1 MDNINVLKD
10 HPELAPD
17 VARVLSSALTSARQR
32 IGELESRLQDQT
44 NAGSCDAAGST
55 GAKNEIATLRSLYDR
70 ERDSGRELRA
80 ALEERYI
87 RLRTKETAV
96 EELQNVVEK
105 QLEASREKTEA
116 LRLEAA
122 AEVAALRKH
131 LSDAT
136 AEGVAFR
143 RALDANQ
150 LDLSAR
156 DEALSALSTANRSLE
171 EKVGTFEEQD
181 FSRSKE
187 VDRLKAALDA
197 AQVQTVDDAERIEA
211 SEKAMASLRLNLD
224 TATGQAAAH
233 RSKCARLEQEMQ
245 RLLARQTALEEEI
258 KTSHLTLEAKGTEL
272 RAREAEIQARD
283 SELRIVRDAS
293 AHLRTENSRLARE
306 RASAVG

>member
-17 VARVLSSALTSARQR
+17 VAKVLSNALTSARQK
-32 IGELESRLQDQT
+32 IGQLESRLQDQT
-44 NAGSCDAAGST
+44 TTGSCDADGLTAAT
-55 GAKNEIATLRSLYDR
+55 NEIATLRSLYDR

-96 EELQNVVEK
+96 EELQNAVEK

-136 AEGVAFR
+136 AEGLAFQ

-156 DEALSALSTANRSLE
+156 DEALSALSTANRSLK
-171 EKVGTFEEQD
+171 EKLGIFQEQD
-181 FSRSKE
+181 SLRSKE
-187 VDRLKAALDA
+187 VDRLKAAFDA
-197 AQVQTVDDAERIEA
+197 VQVQTAEDAERIEV
-211 SEKAMASLRLNLD
+211 SEKTIASLRLNLD

-245 RLLARQTALEEEI
+245 TLLARQTALEEEI
-258 KTSHLTLEAKGTEL
+258 KSSHLTLEAKGTEL
-272 RAREAEIQARD
+272 RAREAEIHTRD
-283 SELRIVRDAS
+283 SELR
-293 AHLRTENSRLARE
+293 
-306 RASAVG
+306 